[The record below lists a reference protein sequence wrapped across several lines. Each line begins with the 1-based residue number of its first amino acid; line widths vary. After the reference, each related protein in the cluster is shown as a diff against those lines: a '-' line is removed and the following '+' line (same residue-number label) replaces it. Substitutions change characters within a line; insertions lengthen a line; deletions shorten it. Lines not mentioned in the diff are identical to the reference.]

1 MEIKEVTLKALVPNG
16 RRLET
21 KEETWYTIK
30 FGDKEFLMPKQVM
43 KDFTKKIHHESEF
56 SLYFDGNKIF
66 TNHKLHIPVEIKEIN
81 SHNFVVLKDDVEL
94 FKPENFT
101 LLAKENG
108 LSLYMINNNDI
119 STIYRSSNVYR
130 VINFLGRT
138 TIAFDKEKPL
148 DDETYNLVKRL
159 ASYHK
164 AKHIKVNG
172 QMAFFNIRILDHND
186 VKVYTTENASEYRI
200 FLVENAEFAKV
211 NDEMYV
217 AIKGNQT
224 YMVMN
229 SFYMPIETTEHNN
242 HYEGYEYIT
251 PNIVKVL
258 HKENQEYSVD
268 ERKTVFVERTIVEI
282 PNIDSE
288 IIVRKVT
295 RKAEPV
301 IKRNQTK
308 LSHNMLEP
316 EIVEEKTYK
325 IRDFLNKPVELDDW
339 LAMIKLGCL
348 SILFVC
354 IKYDLYHCKIKVL
367 DYIKSCKNF

>member
-21 KEETWYTIK
+21 KDETWYTVK
-30 FGDKEFLMPKQVM
+30 FGDKEFLMPKQVV

-164 AKHIKVNG
+164 AKYIKING
-172 QMAFFNIRILDHND
+172 QIAFFNIRILDYND

-268 ERKTVFVERTIVEI
+268 ERKTVFVENSIVEI
-282 PNIDSE
+282 PNTNSE

-325 IRDFLNKPVELDDW
+325 IRDFLNKPVELDD
-339 LAMIKLGCL
+339 
-348 SILFVC
+348 
-354 IKYDLYHCKIKVL
+354 
-367 DYIKSCKNF
+367 